1 MPVITASTEKPHCQP
16 FQKPSAGA
24 RARVAAHTYAV
35 NSQLTTFVLINSA
48 STLQGNYNAIE
59 QRAAAGASRARGCV
73 VHGGRA
79 LARRATLR
87 LSERRK
93 EAECRCTH
101 CTERELAIQC
111 VLYLE
116 SRCIR

>member
-1 MPVITASTEKPHCQP
+1 MLV
-16 FQKPSAGA
+16 
-24 RARVAAHTYAV
+24 V
-35 NSQLTTFVLINSA
+35 
-48 STLQGNYNAIE
+48 
-59 QRAAAGASRARGCV
+59 ARGE
-73 VHGGRA
+73 GTTGRA
-79 LARRATLR
+79 T

-93 EAECRCTH
+93 EAECRCIH